1 MRLIDNAR
9 WSAAILFASVL
20 AMPVRSDAQTAD
32 SSQAN
37 ATAQSV
43 IAPTVIAPSV
53 IVTAPVTAP
62 AAGADAPRAVG
73 TTRPPLAAQP
83 RGVAMSRHT
92 VVDSMTP
99 PVPAPANNNSGNTAL
114 MLVGAG
120 TMIVGAVV
128 GGDAGTIILLGGAA
142 LGIFGL
148 YRYLTN

>member
-1 MRLIDNAR
+1 MRLTDNAR

-20 AMPVRSDAQTAD
+20 AMPARSNAQSAD
-32 SSQAN
+32 SSQA
-37 ATAQSV
+37 AVTTQSA

-53 IVTAPVTAP
+53 IVNAPVNAPVTATE
-62 AAGADAPRAVG
+62 APRAVG
-73 TTRPPLAAQP
+73 ATRAPFATQP
-83 RGVAMSRHT
+83 RGVAISRHT
-92 VVDSMTP
+92 VADSMTP
-99 PVPAPANNNSGNTAL
+99 PLPAPANNNQGNTAL

>member
-1 MRLIDNAR
+1 MRLYTQAR

-20 AMPVRSDAQTAD
+20 AMPATSSAQTAD
-32 SSQAN
+32 ASQAT
-37 ATAQSV
+37 ATTQNVA
-43 IAPTVIAPSV
+43 APTVIAPSV
-53 IVTAPVTAP
+53 SVIAPS
-62 AAGADAPRAVG
+62 AAEAPRAAGV
-73 TTRPPLAAQP
+73 TRAPLATQP
-83 RGVAMSRHT
+83 RGVAMSRHAVT
-92 VVDSMTP
+92 DSMTP
-99 PVPAPANNNSGNTAL
+99 PVPAPANNNQGNTAL

>member
-1 MRLIDNAR
+1 MRLYTQAR

-20 AMPVRSDAQTAD
+20 AMPATSSAQTAD
-32 SSQAN
+32 ASQAS
-37 ATAQSV
+37 ATTQNV
-43 IAPTVIAPSV
+43 TAPTVIAPSV
-53 IVTAPVTAP
+53 SVSAP
-62 AAGADAPRAVG
+62 ATAAEAPRAAGV
-73 TTRPPLAAQP
+73 TRAPLATQP

-92 VVDSMTP
+92 VTDSTTP
-99 PVPAPANNNSGNTAL
+99 PVPAPANNNQGNTAL

>member
-1 MRLIDNAR
+1 MRLNDTAR

-20 AMPVRSDAQTAD
+20 AMPARSNAQTAD
-32 SSQAN
+32 SSQA
-37 ATAQSV
+37 AVTAQSV

-53 IVTAPVTAP
+53 IVTAPATA
-62 AAGADAPRAVG
+62 AEAPRAVG
-73 TTRPPLAAQP
+73 AVRAPLATQP
-83 RGVAMSRHT
+83 RGVAISRHT
-92 VVDSMTP
+92 VADSMTP
-99 PVPAPANNNSGNTAL
+99 PLPAPANNNQGNTAL